1 MNTLV
6 IWSPASLTCLR
17 NNEKGEKDAGDA
29 DTGDA
34 NEDGGEP
41 IVGVQQVEHL
51 GGDKSEEP
59 KRTVVQ
65 ASHCFLWEV
74 QRFKIGSLSSTCSLG
89 RKSSLSRVYRIGPKP
104 NWKEPR
110 KRTRTRTTRMLLL
123 RIWVRRELLKMK
135 VPGLEETQKMA
146 AKMIAARLMPEPQK
160 TRKTFLGVKEINEGG
175 TFPLPRVSL
184 VNFLV
189 FSSMLSS
196 TCPGYLLHTFE
207 DRIQQQQ

>member
-1 MNTLV
+1 MIDWLWYGNANNVAHAVRGRVCMNGPH
-6 IWSPASLTCLR
+6 SSGC
-17 NNEKGEKDAGDA
+17 
-29 DTGDA
+29 
-34 NEDGGEP
+34 

-51 GGDKSEEP
+51 GGDKSKEP

-89 RKSSLSRVYRIGPKP
+89 RKSSLSRVYLIGPKP

-110 KRTRTRTTRMLLL
+110 KRTRVRTTRMLLL

-160 TRKTFLGVKEINEGG
+160 TRKTFLGGKRDICQRGREINEGC
-175 TFPLPRVSL
+175 
-184 VNFLV
+184 
-189 FSSMLSS
+189 
-196 TCPGYLLHTFE
+196 TCPLYLV
-207 DRIQQQQ
+207 